1 MNWDDTVYIEDCEG
15 WRLFSSHCS
24 VADSSGVMDSNASDF
39 TFFYISTS
47 TPRGEEGE
55 GGESLWTNVLFSLSD
70 YILVVEITVVQRTTS

>member
-1 MNWDDTVYIEDCEG
+1 MTPAVHIEDCEG

-39 TFFYISTS
+39 TFFCISTS

-55 GGESLWTNVLFSLSD
+55 GRGGGSVDKCFSD
-70 YILVVEITVVQRTTS
+70 YILVVENY